1 MRNDN
6 DEIQDLIIQ
15 LTRIQ
20 LQQTELL
27 ARLVTAVDNEDQ
39 QNTREVTRQIR
50 PTVAFAIGDRV
61 RIKNPNPLQAS
72 KGTVTK
78 IGSKRIT
85 VTSRS
90 GIKILRAPKNLVLDA

>member
-39 QNTREVTRQIR
+39 QNREVTRQTR